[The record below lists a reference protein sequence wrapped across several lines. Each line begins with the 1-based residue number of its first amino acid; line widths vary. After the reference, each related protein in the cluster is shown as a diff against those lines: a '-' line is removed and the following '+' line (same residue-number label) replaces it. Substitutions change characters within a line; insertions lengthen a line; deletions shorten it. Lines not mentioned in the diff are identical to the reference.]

1 MKSFFIEKSPLLV
14 GIELN
19 RKCNL
24 RCPMCIQSTGQQASP
39 AEEPEGD
46 YVPLETIKK
55 IAKECRETETIWLSA
70 GGEPLLVPILPEI
83 VKAIKAILPNVQV
96 GFNTNA
102 SLLNEKRAV
111 ALVEA
116 GLDEFRVSFDG
127 FLPMGHTGGGASP
140 MKIFANLT
148 TLNAIKHEL
157 GSDRPVINFVFVIAR
172 DNMDQLLDTIR
183 MAKTLGAETFR
194 VTPLR
199 PLNWTQ
205 NEQNIYRYK
214 EKASKILHRAEDL
227 AKKLGLE
234 LIFAFMDAD
243 LDQSLKSCDYPF
255 RFLAIGLEGNVTMCC
270 YGYPLNRNIHQESLM
285 SIWNCEE
292 ILELRERLSRDDFP
306 EFCTLCPIVWPKNE
320 FLEAPMPPEAA
331 APAPPESTGQQV
343 YQKPSWATLAK
354 HTAKTVLDK
363 LNLLDLIMRSKEKK

>member
-1 MKSFFIEKSPLLV
+1 MKSFFIEKSPIWV

-24 RCPMCIQSTGQQASP
+24 RCPMCIQSAGPHAP
-39 AEEPEGD
+39 PIEEPEGD
-46 YVPLETIKK
+46 FVPLETIKK
-55 IAKECRETETIWLSA
+55 IAEECKDTETIWLSA

-83 VKAIKAILPNVQV
+83 VKAIKDILPNVRV

-102 SLLNEKRAV
+102 ALLNEKRAV

-127 FLPMGHTGGGASP
+127 FFPMGHTGGGASP

-148 TLNAIKHEL
+148 VLNAVKREL

-172 DNMDQLLDTIR
+172 DNMDQLLDTMR
-183 MAKTLGAETFR
+183 MAKPLGAETFR

-199 PLNWTQ
+199 PLNWSQ

-214 EKASKILHRAEDL
+214 EKAGKILHKAEDL
-227 AKKLGLE
+227 AEKLGLE
-234 LIFAFMDAD
+234 LIFAFMDPD
-243 LDQSLKSCDYPF
+243 LDQSRKSCDYPF
-255 RFLAIGLEGNVTMCC
+255 RFLSVGLEGNVITCC
-270 YGYPLNRNIHQESLM
+270 YGYPLNRNVNQESLM

-292 ILELRERLSRDDFP
+292 ILSLRERLSRDDFP
-306 EFCTLCPIVWPKNE
+306 EFCTMCPIVWPKNE
-320 FLEAPMPPEAA
+320 FIEAPMPPESET
-331 APAPPESTGQQV
+331 PAPPASTEHDVQM
-343 YQKPSWATLAK
+343 KPSWTAIAK
-354 HTAKTVLDK
+354 HTTKVVLDK
-363 LNLLDLIMRSKEKK
+363 LNLLDPILRRREKK